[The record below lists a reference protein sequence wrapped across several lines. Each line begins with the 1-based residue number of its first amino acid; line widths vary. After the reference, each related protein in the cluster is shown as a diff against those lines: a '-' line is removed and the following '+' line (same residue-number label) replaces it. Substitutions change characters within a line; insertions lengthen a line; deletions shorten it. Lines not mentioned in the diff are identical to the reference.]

1 MIKKR
6 TQHTL
11 TCVHLKQIF
20 TSQFL
25 HLVFYRQHP
34 KAQSDHLL
42 YYLCVNF
49 VLAYIQTHMRLPRIE
64 KRENYRFSILLNFP
78 DRITTISYWV
88 CIVHVRVQQH
98 HLTGKKHS
106 VATTKYKCGKI
117 TKSWNERFIIDYYLS
132 YLPYIFVCCHDAE
145 FWWRLC
151 TLRICFLMP
160 NILFIYFVFRV
171 FSLSTNAPSFAF
183 ASHAM
188 YLVIYIVPKSIVTAQ
203 QIPIWNDSKLFSQN
217 LHIKNHL

>member
-98 HLTGKKHS
+98 HLTGEKHS
-106 VATTKYKCGKI
+106 VVTTKYKCGKI
-117 TKSWNERFIIDYYLS
+117 TKSWNERFIIDYYLF
-132 YLPYIFVCCHDAE
+132 YLPYFCLLPWCWILVASMYASYMLSNAKHSFYLFCFSCLFTVYERSFPCVRLSCHVP
-145 FWWRLC
+145 C
-151 TLRICFLMP
+151 
-160 NILFIYFVFRV
+160 
-171 FSLSTNAPSFAF
+171 
-183 ASHAM
+183 
-188 YLVIYIVPKSIVTAQ
+188 YLYRT
-203 QIPIWNDSKLFSQN
+203 
-217 LHIKNHL
+217 